1 MIPYRCKKCHI
12 RYYAYLAGEK
22 SDRMR
27 TTEERRIM
35 KIRRALK
42 WKHWKRSLAVYAL
55 GLIAFAVAAYMF
67 TRQSVPSQ

>member
-1 MIPYRCKKCHI
+1 
-12 RYYAYLAGEK
+12 
-22 SDRMR
+22 
-27 TTEERRIM
+27 M

-55 GLIAFAVAAYMF
+55 GVVAFAIAAYWF